1 MPLQTKL
8 KYLFSAHFDD
18 NTSFLQKDDDSS
30 ELDPKRTSYYDLL
43 ELVKE
48 GKKIIL
54 FELLSA
60 TGSYA
65 VDLLTGKFWVRWQI
79 FILEPTVTPLP
90 EGGNF
95 ELVYFRDCTA
105 TLNLY
110 ANGEKTSSLTH
121 KYRFGWNYKLGDK
134 TWTQCMVIE

>member
-18 NTSFLQKDDDSS
+18 DTSFFQKDDDSS

-65 VDLLTGKFWVRWQI
+65 VDLLTGKFWAHDQI
-79 FILEPTVTPLP
+79 ITLEPSSSPLP
-90 EGGNF
+90 EGGTF
-95 ELVYFRDCTA
+95 ELIY
-105 TLNLY
+105 
-110 ANGEKTSSLTH
+110 
-121 KYRFGWNYKLGDK
+121 
-134 TWTQCMVIE
+134 